1 MFHLRNTTGNSPPSR
16 DEYEY
21 TMNRHNDWAYS
32 PPNRSTPAD
41 SPDRRRQSRGR
52 VGNTRSAQ
60 MLGRPTSVGSARF
73 INPVTNHQSASQRA
87 LVLGLAP
94 NNHAT
99 GPTPRRSITPGLMR
113 GGPPPPSLSTTP
125 PRNTNRLSSELSP
138 TSQDASSPAVAVGSF
153 APPREQR
160 LFDTF
165 RREVRERDNSIQMS
179 NESWAEYFRAESQRA
194 RTDGNEHSGFDAPS
208 NVTSPGQENGNR
220 LPSISP
226 SSSEH
231 SRSSLADSAYMA
243 GYGAPPGIAPLGN
256 F

>member
-1 MFHLRNTTGNSPPSR
+1 MFHLRNPSENSPPSR

-21 TMNRHNDWAYS
+21 MMNRHNDWAYS
-32 PPNRSTPAD
+32 PPNRPNPAE

-73 INPVTNHQSASQRA
+73 INPVTNHQTTSQRA

-99 GPTPRRSITPGLMR
+99 GHTPRRSITPGLTR
-113 GGPPPPSLSTTP
+113 GGPPPSLSTTP

-138 TSQDASSPAVAVGSF
+138 TSQEASSPAVAVGSF
-153 APPREQR
+153 APPRDQR
-160 LFDTF
+160 LFDNT

-194 RTDGNEHSGFDAPS
+194 RTDGNEHSSFDAPS
-208 NVTSPGQENGNR
+208 TITSSGQENGNR

-226 SSSEH
+226 SSSEY
-231 SRSSLADSAYMA
+231 SRSSLADSAWIP
-243 GYGAPPGIAPLGN
+243 GYGAPPGIAPPGN